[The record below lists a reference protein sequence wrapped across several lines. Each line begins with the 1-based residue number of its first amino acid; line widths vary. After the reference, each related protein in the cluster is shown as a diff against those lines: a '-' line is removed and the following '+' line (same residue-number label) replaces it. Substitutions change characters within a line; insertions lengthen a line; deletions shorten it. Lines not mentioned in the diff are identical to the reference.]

1 LHVLMTDGAFR
12 RDGTFVPLPVPEPA
26 VLEELWRRSVLGE
39 FVRHGWLEEDAAA
52 GMMSWPHSGF
62 GAYVGPRIEERE
74 GLLRVARYRA
84 RAPVAGSRLR
94 DAAERAEVAL
104 AADRN
109 DGPYAGVRGRGTDPR
124 VRDRAG
130 GDPAHPGSARA
141 ARGGRP
147 GRTVGG
153 SGGGSGLRARA
164 WCVGE
169 GRAPEGER
177 EWARPRWGEC
187 APGARG
193 GGL

>member
-1 LHVLMTDGAFR
+1 MGGA
-12 RDGTFVPLPVPEPA
+12 G
-26 VLEELWRRSVLGE
+26 
-39 FVRHGWLEEDAAA
+39 AA
-52 GMMSWPHSGF
+52 GVPG
-62 GAYVGPRIEERE
+62 GRRGV
-74 GLLRVARYRA
+74 RA
-84 RAPVAGSRLR
+84 L
-94 DAAERAEVAL
+94 
-104 AADRN
+104 
-109 DGPYAGVRGRGTDPR
+109 RGRGTDHR

-130 GDPAHPGSARA
+130 GDPAHPRASRA

-164 WCVGE
+164 WWVGE

-193 GGL
+193 GGLRGGGGAAAVAAKGLRAVRRAGGGSGGGNFLAMTDLLVEPPSSDAKNASHARGDGD